1 MALSGTLERKNLAH
15 FIDDTFGVGSTRSYV
30 RLGKDLEEYTIEMNP
45 DVEQKKNILGESSA
59 RVKGYTPQGTV
70 EPFYA
75 EAGSDLYEAL
85 FAIINN
91 RSTGD
96 ALKTTVVDCTVEYTG
111 SAITVVDA
119 WREDAIIVPQSIGGE
134 DGVQIPF
141 DVYYDGNRE
150 SISASSCTISNGK
163 LVISNG

>member
-15 FIDDTFGVGSTRSYV
+15 FIDENFGTGTASYV
-30 RLGKDLEEYTIEMNP
+30 RLGKDLEEYSVEMNA

-59 RVKGYTPQGTV
+59 RVKGYTPQGSV

-75 EAGSDLYEAL
+75 EAGSAL
-85 FAIINN
+85 FTALLGIING

-96 ALKTTVVDCTVEYTG
+96 SLKTTVIDCLVEYG
-111 SAITVVDA
+111 SNDTLTVSEA
-119 WREDAIIVPQSIGGE
+119 YKEDAIIVPQSIGGE

-141 DVYYDGNRE
+141 DIYYDGNRTPV
-150 SISASSCTISNGK
+150 SGTISGGK
-163 LVISNG
+163 FVISNG